1 MLRMSSV
8 SRTLRSHRAC
18 AIRGARLEGSRDACG
33 EVGFLH
39 EAVLSDDGVNL
50 CLRLFPEIRVCHELW
65 LPHSTVNN
73 YAAGAAV
80 TAAFS
85 YVMRMVT

>member
-1 MLRMSSV
+1 MLRKSSV

-18 AIRGARLEGSRDACG
+18 AIRGARLEG